1 MLTYK
6 QSKLIIPFKI
16 QLRSTMLNTKT
27 LLFFACLLFLVSSC
41 SAPIS
46 QVEEPTPSQTFRIS
60 DGIEITLTPPKNFN
74 ITPEHYGF
82 AQAENFS
89 RIRIS
94 EKEISYNNY
103 IANLNKENLL
113 KNKLQLIKKEQVNLK
128 GAICT
133 LLTLRENIA
142 GVYFEKLWLISGD
155 ELSSIQVEASYPEG
169 TSNILKSA
177 MKKSLLSISVATKQ
191 DLRLYTGLPF
201 KFSHTPNFVIK
212 QRYANSIVLLPLEY
226 SDTNESVVVSH
237 GKLNQEIDSLKVLSD
252 HFLKKNEH
260 YKNVEILTNQM
271 TKIDNIP
278 ALATTAYAELN
289 NKTVFLHQILSY
301 QQSKFL
307 LIQAQTPK
315 QNKKEFNLKL
325 DKLIENFLFK

>member
-1 MLTYK
+1 
-6 QSKLIIPFKI
+6 
-16 QLRSTMLNTKT
+16 MLNTNT
-27 LLFFACLLFLVSSC
+27 FLFFACLLFLVTSC

-46 QVEEPTPSQTFRIS
+46 QIIEEPTPSQTFRIS
-60 DGIEITLTPPKNFN
+60 DGIEVTLTPPRNFN

-82 AQAENFS
+82 SQAENFS

-94 EKEISYNNY
+94 EKEISYNSY

-128 GAICT
+128 GAICS

-169 TSNILKSA
+169 ASNTLKNA

-201 KFSHTPNFVIK
+201 KFSQTPNFLIK

-226 SDTNESVVVSH
+226 SDTNESVVISH
-237 GKLNQEIDSLKVLSD
+237 GKINQEIDSLKVLSD

-271 TKIDNIP
+271 IKIDNIP

-289 NKTVFLHQILSY
+289 NNTVFLRQILSY

-307 LIQAQTPK
+307 LIQAQTLK

-325 DKLIENFLFK
+325 NKLIENFLFK